1 MEQGIIVAIIGFCL
15 LSIVVS
21 LIFGYVFHVA
31 EHGFVLLYNRPL
43 FVHFYIKTKILN
55 PNQSYILYKD
65 FPYFNSLTDKKKTYF
80 EHRVA
85 RFIEH
90 YEFVGKDNFSI
101 TDEVKVLIAATS
113 TMLTFG
119 MRNYLYK
126 VIDKV
131 VVFPS
136 SYLSTVT
143 NEYHKG
149 EFNPRVKAIVFSWE
163 DFVKGFETNDDNLN
177 LGIHEFAH
185 VLNYHGLKSSDAS
198 AIIFSRMYKRIN
210 EEVNHPNNKEKLI
223 QSNYFRIYAYTNQF
237 EFLAVILEH
246 YFETPELFKQE
257 FPQLYKNIG
266 FMLNHNH

>member
-1 MEQGIIVAIIGFCL
+1 MLGIYLVIIIISLLAIVLFFNF
-15 LSIVVS
+15 
-21 LIFGYVFHVA
+21 IFNVT
-31 EHGFVLLYNRPL
+31 EHNFGLLYNKPI
-43 FVHFYIKTKILN
+43 FVHFYPKKKKLS
-55 PNQSYILYKD
+55 PNESYILYKN
-65 FPYFNSLTDKKKTYF
+65 FPYFNSLSAKKKSYF
-80 EHRVA
+80 EHRVV
-85 RFIEH
+85 RFIEN
-90 YEFVGKDNFSI
+90 YKFVGKEDFII

-119 MRNYLYK
+119 MRNYLYQ

-131 VVFPS
+131 IVFPS
-136 SYLSTVT
+136 SYLSTIT

-163 DFVKGFETNDDNLN
+163 DFVKGFENKDDNLN

-198 AIIFSRMYKRIN
+198 AIIFSRMFKKIN
-210 EEVNHPNNKEKLI
+210 EEVNHVPNKEKLI

-246 YFETPELFKQE
+246 YFETPQEFKQE
-257 FPQLYKNIG
+257 FPQLYNTISM
-266 FMLNHNH
+266 MLNHKH